1 MLSLCERVY
10 SATSIPDAKAI
21 LNPFPVFVD
30 LVHNTDNF
38 GSIAKARESS
48 LVFLKL

>member
-10 SATSIPDAKAI
+10 SATSVPGAKAI

-30 LVHNTDNF
+30 LVHNMNNF
-38 GSIAKARESS
+38 G
-48 LVFLKL
+48 VFQRQGNQV